1 MLVRQSPLCEGCSNF
16 NHEER
21 SGFWPL
27 EGNTCVK
34 THVDFPKPF
43 RVTGSHEA
51 YGNSGGGVTVDMRD
65 TGHSL
70 RCLLVACCMPDAMAE
85 PEVLRN
91 GWWH

>member
-1 MLVRQSPLCEGCSNF
+1 MLFRQSHLCEGCSNF

-27 EGNTCVK
+27 EGNTSVK
-34 THVDFPKPF
+34 TQVDFPKPF
-43 RVTGSHEA
+43 TVTGSHEA
-51 YGNSGGGVTVDMRD
+51 CGNSGGGGTADVRD

-70 RCLLVACCMPDAMAE
+70 RCLLIACCMPDTVTE

-91 GWWH
+91 GWWC